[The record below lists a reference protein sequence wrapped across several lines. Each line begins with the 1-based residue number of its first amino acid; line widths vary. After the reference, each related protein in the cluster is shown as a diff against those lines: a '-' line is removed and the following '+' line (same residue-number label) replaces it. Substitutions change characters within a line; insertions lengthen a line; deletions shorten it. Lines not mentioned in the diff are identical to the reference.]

1 LPGDVVDCKI
11 TTVAALQEHLGG
23 DDAGAGAPGTLGDV
37 LYAAMSTAP
46 GSEESWVALVKG
58 IAAGDQV
65 ALHALYERSHRLVF
79 TLIMRITSSRETAE
93 ELTLEVFHDVWRRA
107 YRHDPRDGTVLG
119 WLMNNARFRALDRL
133 RPEQRMK
140 RADAARE
147 PLEFEDERRALHN
160 ALHTLAPEERQVIE
174 AAFFSELTHAEVAIR
189 LKEPLETVT
198 ARIHSGLHKLRQA
211 LAEGERKP

>member
-1 LPGDVVDCKI
+1 MA
-11 TTVAALQEHLGG
+11 TAQQQLGG

-37 LYAAMSTAP
+37 LYAGMSSAP
-46 GSEESWVALVKG
+46 LSEEDWVRLVRG

-65 ALHALYERSHRLVF
+65 ALHGLYERSHRLVF
-79 TLIMRITSSRETAE
+79 TLIMRITSSRETAA

-107 YRHDPRDGTVLG
+107 YRYDPRDGTVLG

-133 RPEQRMK
+133 RSEPRMK
-140 RADAARE
+140 RAEAARA
-147 PLEFEDERRALHN
+147 PLEFEDERRALRT
-160 ALHTLAPEERQVIE
+160 ALDTLTPEERQVIE
-174 AAFFSELTHAEVAIR
+174 AALFSELTPAEVAIR
-189 LKEPLETVT
+189 LRQSLETVR

>member
-1 LPGDVVDCKI
+1 MA
-11 TTVAALQEHLGG
+11 TVPEHLGG
-23 DDAGAGAPGTLGDV
+23 DGAGAGAPGTLGDV
-37 LYAAMSTAP
+37 LYAGISTAP
-46 GSEESWVALVKG
+46 ASEEDWVGLVRG

-65 ALHALYERSHRLVF
+65 ALHGLYERSHRLVF

-107 YRHDPRDGTVLG
+107 YRYDPRDGTVLA
-119 WLMNNARFRALDRL
+119 WLMNRARFTALHRL
-133 RPEQRMK
+133 RSEPRMK
-140 RADAARE
+140 RAQAACE
-147 PLEFEDERRALHN
+147 PPEFEDERRALRT
-160 ALHTLAPEERQVIE
+160 ALDTLTPEERQVIE

-189 LKEPLETVT
+189 LKESLETVR